1 MSSVLRYGS
10 ARLFSSVVD
19 SPTVL
24 RSLTL
29 VNNVSFGFN
38 TNRKEV
44 KSLGGRRIVSRQISP
59 TSPTVTFSYYLSDLD
74 NERLFTLPVTS
85 HEALSLERPLFR
97 DIGSIDLAFAMDE
110 NSKDFIGLTNTDHQ
124 DTSIAVITNAYLTS
138 YSFEINSQG
147 IINATVSFQGD
158 DILFKFFKNLSK
170 YSFLESDS
178 EDNLM
183 TNDNK
188 FIVNDGLEEVTEG
201 IGGGNIISKINRFNF
216 SADIPYRVLNDF
228 GQMFHAKKVDYPFD
242 VQISVSAFVDSF
254 FEGKLSNIFCGDKK
268 NDFIISNRRKICNEQ
283 ASDEKSGMLFKGAQ
297 LVSQTYSQ
305 GIGSFLNA
313 ELTFNLKTNRHC
325 GVYFTQHV
333 QTNEVLVNEDN
344 INFDHILLEDS
355 TGPANAKIIL
365 EAIEEM
371 FDSLKDFRNNGACS
385 VIQ

>member
-1 MSSVLRYGS
+1 ML
-10 ARLFSSVVD
+10 
-19 SPTVL
+19 
-24 RSLTL
+24 
-29 VNNVSFGFN
+29 
-38 TNRKEV
+38 
-44 KSLGGRRIVSRQISP
+44 SRQISP
-59 TSPTVTFSYYLSDLD
+59 TSPVVTFSYYLSDLD

-85 HEALSLERPLFR
+85 HEAIALEQPLFK
-97 DIGSIDLAFAMDE
+97 DIGAIDLAFAMEE
-110 NSKDFIGLTNTDHQ
+110 NSRDFVGLSNADHQ

-138 YSFEINSQG
+138 YSFELDSRG

-183 TNDNK
+183 TNDND
-188 FIVNDGLEEVTEG
+188 FIVNDGVEEIAGE
-201 IGGGNIISKINRFNF
+201 IGGGNIISKINRFGF
-216 SADIPYRVLNDF
+216 SADIPYKVLNDF
-228 GQMFHAKKVDYPFD
+228 GQMFHKKKVDYPFD
-242 VQISVSAFVDSF
+242 VQISLSAIVDSF
-254 FEGKLSNIFCGDKK
+254 FEGKLSNIFCGDRK
-268 NDFIISNRRKICNEQ
+268 NDFIISNRRKVCNEQ

-297 LVSQTYSQ
+297 LISQRYSQ

-313 ELTFNLKTNRHC
+313 DLTFNLKTNRHC

-333 QTNEVLVNEDN
+333 QTGEVLVHEDTT
-344 INFDHILLEDS
+344 NFDHILLEDS

-365 EAIEEM
+365 ETIEKM